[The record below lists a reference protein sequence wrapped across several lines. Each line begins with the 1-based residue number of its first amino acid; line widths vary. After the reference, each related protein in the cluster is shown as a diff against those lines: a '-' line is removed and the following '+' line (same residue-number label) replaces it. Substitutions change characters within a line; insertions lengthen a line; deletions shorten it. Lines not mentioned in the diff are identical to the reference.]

1 MTSSAGKRK
10 STRFVYGMK
19 TQDSG
24 TSIDGVSLKTR
35 FGTRVDWVPQEMAT
49 SGAHTAVGVQCS
61 HSVGHLQAGEGVTP
75 SYANQVWKLDYRC
88 DEAAYPDTRF
98 DLRLLIKHTMF

>member
-1 MTSSAGKRK
+1 MNALH
-10 STRFVYGMK
+10 
-19 TQDSG
+19 SG
-24 TSIDGVSLKTR
+24 TSVDGLSLKTE
-35 FGTRVDWVPQEMAT
+35 FGTRVDWVPQEMVT

-75 SYANQVWKLDYRC
+75 SYANQVCILDYGC
-88 DEAAYPDTRF
+88 DGTAYPDTRF